1 MIFSVIVLFQKQVA
15 DTERSFSELC
25 TFSSEAPSSFEA
37 AVIRSAQ
44 ASASLIASIALTVVK
59 AVTRRIPFAIP
70 SSEISA
76 KALASLVLER
86 CVPMNME
93 THILFVI
100 FFNTVTLKS
109 FRILL
114 RITD

>member
-1 MIFSVIVLFQKQVA
+1 M
-15 DTERSFSELC
+15 
-25 TFSSEAPSSFEA
+25 
-37 AVIRSAQ
+37 IRSAQ

-86 CVPMNME
+86 CVPMN
-93 THILFVI
+93 
-100 FFNTVTLKS
+100 
-109 FRILL
+109 R
-114 RITD
+114 